1 MKKTLKIILI
11 ILVILVSV
19 IVFDTIQ
26 AKVFNNKPIIKF
38 IENYN
43 GGNLYQ
49 KHKGIL
55 VDTYVYTDGSQKT
68 YFKWTKRTY
77 SEQNE
82 ELEKNNAMKRYA
94 EIRESAKKATEWYLG
109 ALYPNCS
116 ISNGTSETY
125 TFKGSENSSWYINQ
139 GYIKR
144 NELLDIDEKSYC
156 DIHVKHGAY
165 FENPLDQQRNCA
177 VYYQIYLKCMNYE
190 DKGYVAD

>member
-94 EIRESAKKATEWYLG
+94 EIRESVKKASEHYLH
-109 ALYPNCS
+109 ALYPNCTIS
-116 ISNGTSETY
+116 NEDRETYTLGEFFNSSWLISNGL
-125 TFKGSENSSWYINQ
+125 
-139 GYIKR
+139 IKS
-144 NELLDIDEKSYC
+144 NELLDIDKKSYC
-156 DIHVKHGAY
+156 DAHVKAKAY

-190 DKGYVAD
+190 DKGYVAG

>member
-1 MKKTLKIILI
+1 
-11 ILVILVSV
+11 
-19 IVFDTIQ
+19 
-26 AKVFNNKPIIKF
+26 
-38 IENYN
+38 
-43 GGNLYQ
+43 
-49 KHKGIL
+49 

-82 ELEKNNAMKRYA
+82 ELKKNNAMKRYT

-109 ALYPNCS
+109 AIYPNCS

-125 TFKGSENSSWYINQ
+125 TFKESENSSWYINQ
-139 GYIKR
+139 GYINR

-165 FENPLDQQRNCA
+165 FENPQDLQKNCE
-177 VYYQIYLKCMNYE
+177 VYYQIYLKCKNYE
-190 DKGYVAD
+190 DKGYVEG